1 MCLSLADEI
10 LPFVCPLLS
19 QSIPWK
25 GTKHFVLFAFVGP
38 CCVPLL
44 LCLLFKKYS
53 FGGAN
58 AVNLNWYEMCMN
70 LCAEV
75 GGKVSMAFTMQGLRR
90 GRFAPSMLSGC
101 PASCPIWRPLYALV
115 EDLSL
120 LVIAPPPTTYYYR
133 RWNVTCFCQ
142 KHPVF
147 VMFFIFSITI
157 SPLLIVS
164 FFLEALLLE

>member
-38 CCVPLL
+38 CFPLL